1 MGIWIMDWSN
11 IQMIE
16 SSMLAEWFII
26 QAMIW
31 KNGQLSIIWIVIW
44 VADKTFDIW
53 SVNLQFARHL
63 NNGPLK

>member
-44 VADKTFDIW
+44 VADKMFDIW
-53 SVNLQFARHL
+53 IVNLQFARHL
-63 NNGPLK
+63 NNEPLK